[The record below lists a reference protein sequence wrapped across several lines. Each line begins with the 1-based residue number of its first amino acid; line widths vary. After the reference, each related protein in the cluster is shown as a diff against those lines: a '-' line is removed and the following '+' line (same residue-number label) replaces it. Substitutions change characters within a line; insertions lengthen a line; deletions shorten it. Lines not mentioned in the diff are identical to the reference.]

1 MTNTI
6 RTNIICKS
14 AHDRLEFF
22 ACTGGEEFYLFSQR
36 FDRAVFARFKKGVE
50 LSEALTPIKRR
61 GRNLP
66 LEKVSDKLPAYI
78 RYVEQEYGVSLLRGR
93 AAGDSRRTLLEKA
106 EKDDLRYAA

>member
-1 MTNTI
+1 MSNT
-6 RTNIICKS
+6 RTKIICKS
-14 AHDRLEFF
+14 AHNTLEFF

-36 FDRAVFARFKKGVE
+36 FDWAVFARYKKGVE

-78 RYVEQEYGVSLLRGR
+78 KYVEQEYGVSLLRGR
-93 AAGDSRRTLLEKA
+93 LAGDSRKLLRAKA